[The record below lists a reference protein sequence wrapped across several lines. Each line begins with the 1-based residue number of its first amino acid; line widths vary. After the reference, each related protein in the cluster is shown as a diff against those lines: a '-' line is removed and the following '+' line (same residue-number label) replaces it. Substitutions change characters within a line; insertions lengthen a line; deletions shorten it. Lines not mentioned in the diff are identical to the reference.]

1 MKIQELTYRGS
12 KVLIGVINT
21 EVKHLIKQLT
31 NFQVYADEFQK
42 IHLLKRKKEFLSS
55 RILLNQLLKREVQVV
70 YNNDNKPFL
79 KDNSAEISITHSK
92 NYVVVIAHQDC
103 KVGVDI
109 ELRTNKVINV
119 APRFLNKIEQ
129 KYFQNNISK
138 IEIAWSAKEALYKI
152 IGKTAVDFAKS
163 FEILPFLLNDTG
175 DIFVL
180 HTDGSRIYKLR
191 YIQNKTYTLA
201 MVIDKKLKL

>member
-1 MKIQELTYRGS
+1 MKD
-12 KVLIGVINT
+12 K
-21 EVKHLIKQLT
+21 
-31 NFQVYADEFQK
+31 
-42 IHLLKRKKEFLSS
+42 
-55 RILLNQLLKREVQVV
+55 
-70 YNNDNKPFL
+70 
-79 KDNSAEISITHSK
+79 SAEISITHSK
-92 NYVVVIAHQDC
+92 NHVAVAAHQDC
-103 KVGVDI
+103 MVGIDI
-109 ELRTNKVINV
+109 ELRTTKIINV
-119 APRFLNKIEQ
+119 APRFLNKVEQ

-175 DIFVL
+175 DILVL